1 MANPYHSIGFCPICG
16 DGLCG
21 IRIYR
26 TDSDST
32 YGLIVCDECDAV
44 WTEPNLSRKP
54 SYPDSEDPRSPIDG
68 LPIWGPSSHW
78 ADLRECALLGW
89 LAAIDPV
96 LNGHGKQPDDD
107 DPLDSPSIKDP
118 SDQRG
123 AGTQWMATTKI
134 DDEEKTS

>member
-1 MANPYHSIGFCPICG
+1 MSNPCHSIGFCPICG

-21 IRIYR
+21 IRIYQ

-44 WTEPNLSRKP
+44 WTEPDLSREP
-54 SYPDSEDPRSPIDG
+54 YYPDSEDARSPIDG
-68 LPIWGPSSHW
+68 QPIWSPSSNW

-89 LAAIDPV
+89 LGAIDPV
-96 LNGHGKQPDDD
+96 LHCHGEQPGDD
-107 DPLDSPSIKDP
+107 DPLDSPPIKDH
-118 SDQRG
+118 SDQRIVS
-123 AGTQWMATTKI
+123 TQWMATTKI